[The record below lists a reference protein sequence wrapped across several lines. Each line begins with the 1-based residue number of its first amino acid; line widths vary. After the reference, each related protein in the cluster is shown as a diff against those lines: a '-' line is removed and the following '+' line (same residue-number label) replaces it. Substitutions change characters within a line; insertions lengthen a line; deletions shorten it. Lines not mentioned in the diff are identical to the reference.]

1 MSSYKPR
8 RAETRGVPAPVA
20 TSELSLP
27 RVRKGLQR
35 DAESNPTHA
44 VAPKRSSVISLSSSG
59 RLSSASG
66 DYNSRQ
72 QQSKPSALPRSTSS
86 SSQAR
91 LSYIASTRPMPTYAG
106 KSPPLQ
112 ALNLGAPITGIPR
125 LDTSRAF
132 SSTASGHSY
141 RSQSLSPMDTEDDTV
156 LGIVMPGK
164 AYGYPS
170 TVIPP
175 QLIPELQALA
185 ASNSRL
191 HNPAS
196 SSIGSISSPSTQ
208 FTTSSSPWSASTAAT
223 TPISW
228 SSASPNVS
236 QLAHSSSN
244 KRSNTVP
251 IPANVK
257 TRVLKLPP
265 VTETQPS
272 AASSRV
278 NLPSDPERKP
288 RRTKVTIEN
297 TPDSTLPPR
306 SSSLKRITSRSDGT
320 ITRRSEKQPELPL
333 IIPSF
338 PPPPASAV
346 VPQKERLLRKEKPSA
361 SQGHSRLQEA
371 INSDSRLAAAK
382 TLPRASEEPKAIPT
396 AYPCPRQL
404 LEPAPIAPTSHRR
417 FPSLS
422 RRHVRGA
429 SSSETEVD
437 KQSARSRL
445 AKFSR
450 LALFG
455 RSKTVSEKEKQPV
468 QTQPRKGPAAGT
480 GHEGYGKFGRRG
492 RKQSISSSVGAMDSE
507 TSLASTSRK
516 PTEKRQSRVSGAS
529 RDQSDLDEFA
539 APRAKPVVIMG
550 GSLRGRTNPFP
561 PIPKNPQL
569 SDVSLS
575 TMSSAD
581 SYPAQ
586 TRLVSP
592 RRERFLPEDNEPRPS
607 LATRRSQKFTKSE
620 DTFRF
625 PEPIETQDLT
635 ATPCLD
641 SHNTTQ
647 SSELPTPASA
657 MYRVDPSM
665 LEKQRSKSKRLKW
678 NIFRRKDSISETAE
692 EPVERPRTRQG
703 MSVNVAPAP
712 AARSVPY
719 YALIGSETNV
729 DNSATINQFLQEA
742 AESPEKEEE
751 ISIRFSD
758 DDGYDLYTHRESIL
772 LPSARQAPS
781 PPPPPPQIRSRVP
794 QIVSPVRE
802 DPESP
807 ERFAQSEQV
816 EQAREVEEAEPT
828 QPARRQP
835 RLAQVGRI
843 PKVISTRQQTQ
854 PNVEAE
860 QILPAVPRLQ
870 VVPPVRTRPSREQLP
885 RLRTRD
891 QPTQV
896 QRLIPTQPI
905 IEIPETSPP
914 RQVRSQSAEPEFL
927 HFSERNSDFTT
938 SSESTGIISIM
949 GPPSIYIPA
958 STRRQTNQF
967 GHEDEVWKEY
977 DDFMDDI
984 MSPMSQQTKSPQKL
998 KAKKPEKSSR
1008 ITQPINS
1015 VREAANPRGLA
1026 IVPGPVPAAPSRHFL
1041 ATPELGVSPLLH
1053 QMASSEEIRLRR
1065 SRIAPA
1071 LHNSFA
1077 PSSPFSMRDFLDEYG
1092 RPISNVSDRLSG
1104 SSAQSTAAVQT
1115 LVPARPIL
1123 LREQSAPREYE
1134 SAAHLEEIERAH
1146 NPTRHSDR
1154 AYASLMVSRWLSF
1167 GRVLFSPAHN
1177 EIAANPERHVLV
1189 IDGLGSE
1196 DWSIYC
1202 AVTYQN
1208 ERAYVHDLKER
1219 KAGKSQQRR
1228 PSISTDTVP
1237 PNHRRAE
1244 LNHFT
1249 EKFPFPPGFF
1259 SAIVVRFPPAMPDS
1273 KLKNIISECRRTLA
1287 PGGYLELMVLDIDIV
1302 NMGVQT
1308 RRAIKDLK
1316 IKMSAADP
1324 NVSLKP
1330 IIDNVQTVLGSNGF
1344 PNLTKCIVGVPVVG
1358 KPAHSLDSSSESRS
1372 SAGSAAH
1379 IPGPSHRPG
1388 HTRTSS
1394 AGPRPYGSKD
1404 MSLKHTANFSLNDL
1418 VADHSE
1424 NADAQI
1430 GRVVSRTAR
1439 SWWQHCFEASLIA
1452 DQKGERSVFSSRE
1465 VLNECKTRA
1474 ANFKLLIAYTQ
1485 KPVIGAELAGKR
1497 RTMSEPMVPT
1507 LATAGSSKPRA

>member
-1 MSSYKPR
+1 MSSYRPR
-8 RAETRGVPAPVA
+8 ITETRGVAAQA
-20 TSELSLP
+20 TLGDLSLP
-27 RVRKGLQR
+27 RVRKGQR
-35 DAESNPTHA
+35 SDTGSNPTI
-44 VAPKRSSVISLSSSG
+44 APKRSSAISVSSSG
-59 RLSSASG
+59 RQSSGSG
-66 DYNSRQ
+66 DYDSRQ
-72 QQSKPSALPRSTSS
+72 QQSRPSALPRSTSS

-91 LSYIASTRPMPTYAG
+91 LSHIASTRSVPTYAG

-112 ALNLGAPITGIPR
+112 ALTLAGPTTGIPR

-132 SSTASGHSY
+132 SSAVSRSHYHSHN
-141 RSQSLSPMDTEDDTV
+141 LSPMDLEEDTV
-156 LGIVMPGK
+156 LGVVMPAK
-164 AYGYPS
+164 PS
-170 TVIPP
+170 TYPPTNLPP

-191 HNPAS
+191 TNPAS

-208 FTTSSSPWSASTAAT
+208 FTTSSSPFSASTAAT

-236 QLAHSSSN
+236 QLAHSTSN

-251 IPANVK
+251 MPANVK
-257 TRVLKLPP
+257 TRAPKLP
-265 VTETQPS
+265 VVKESLPS
-272 AASSRV
+272 ASSSKV
-278 NLPSDPERKP
+278 NLCSDSERRS
-288 RRTKVTIEN
+288 RRTKKTIED
-297 TPDSTLPPR
+297 TSDPVLPPR
-306 SSSLKRITSRSDGT
+306 SSSLRRTRSRSNSAAT
-320 ITRRSEKQPELPL
+320 ARSEKQPEPRLD
-333 IIPSF
+333 IPEF
-338 PPPPASAV
+338 PPPPTSSGK
-346 VPQKERLLRKEKPSA
+346 PQKERHLRREKPSV

-371 INSDSRLAAAK
+371 INSGPPADITKSLPHAPEELQLAPAAPSR
-382 TLPRASEEPKAIPT
+382 PRK
-396 AYPCPRQL
+396 L
-404 LEPAPIAPTSHRR
+404 LEPAPIAQTSHRR

-429 SSSETEVD
+429 SSSETDVD

-455 RSKTVSEKEKQPV
+455 RGKNTSEKEKKSVP
-468 QTQPRKGPAAGT
+468 TQPRKGPAAGT

-492 RKQSISSSVGAMDSE
+492 RKQSISSSAGATDSE
-507 TSLASTSRK
+507 TSIASLSRK
-516 PTEKRQSRVSGAS
+516 PVEKRQSRISNTS

-550 GSLRGRTNPFP
+550 GSLRGRVNPFP
-561 PIPKNPQL
+561 PMPQNPQL

-575 TMSSAD
+575 TMSSSD

-586 TRLVSP
+586 TRFVSP
-592 RRERFLPEDNEPRPS
+592 RRERFLPDDDEPRPT
-607 LATRRSQKFTKSE
+607 LATRRSQKSLKNE
-620 DTFRF
+620 EPFRF
-625 PEPIETQDLT
+625 PEPIETHDLT

-657 MYRVDPSM
+657 MYQVDPNM
-665 LEKQRSKSKRLKW
+665 LGKQRSKSKKLKW
-678 NIFRRKDSISETAE
+678 NIFRRKDSISEATE
-692 EPVERPRTRQG
+692 EPVERPRTRAG
-703 MSVNVAPAP
+703 VSVNVAPAP
-712 AARSVPY
+712 VTRPVPY
-719 YALIGSETNV
+719 YALIDSENEITNTT
-729 DNSATINQFLQEA
+729 TINQFLQEA

-751 ISIRFSD
+751 ISIGFSD
-758 DDGYDLYTHRESIL
+758 DEVYENPYVYRESIL

-781 PPPPPPQIRSRVP
+781 PTPAAPPAPVQIRPRVP
-794 QIVSPVRE
+794 QLVSPVRE
-802 DPESP
+802 EESESP
-807 ERFAQSEQV
+807 ERVQK
-816 EQAREVEEAEPT
+816 AEHPQT
-828 QPARRQP
+828 IRRQP

-843 PKVISTRQQTQ
+843 PKVVPTRQQTQ
-854 PNVEAE
+854 PSVQAAHV
-860 QILPAVPRLQ
+860 PA
-870 VVPPVRTRPSREQLP
+870 PVADSRVNPLVKSKASREQLP

-891 QPTQV
+891 APAQ
-896 QRLIPTQPI
+896 IPRESGLRKPI
-905 IEIPETSPP
+905 VEASEPSVPQ
-914 RQVRSQSAEPEFL
+914 QVRSQSTDPEFL
-927 HFSERNSDFTT
+927 HFPERNSDFTT
-938 SSESTGIISIM
+938 SSDSTGIISIM
-949 GPPSIYIPA
+949 GPPNIYVAPA
-958 STRRQTNQF
+958 SKRQTNQF
-967 GHEDEVWKEY
+967 GHDDEVWREY

-984 MSPMSQQTKSPQKL
+984 MSPISQQKSPPKL
-998 KAKKPEKSSR
+998 RTKKADKVPR
-1008 ITQPINS
+1008 IAQPANS
-1015 VREAANPRGLA
+1015 NSTREAAAPRGLA
-1026 IVPGPVPAAPSRHFL
+1026 IIPTPVPAAGPSRQFL

-1053 QMASSEEIRLRR
+1053 EMASSEEIRLRR
-1065 SRIAPA
+1065 SRIAAA
-1071 LHNSFA
+1071 LHTSFA

-1092 RPISNVSDRLSG
+1092 RPISKHSDRLSG
-1104 SSAQSTAAVQT
+1104 SSAPGTPPVQAVAPT
-1115 LVPARPIL
+1115 RPQL

-1146 NPTRHSDR
+1146 NPTKHSDR

-1202 AVTYQN
+1202 AVTYQS
-1208 ERAYVHDLKER
+1208 ERAFVHDLKER
-1219 KAGKSQQRR
+1219 KSGKSQQRR
-1228 PSISTDTVP
+1228 PSAATDTVP

-1244 LNHFT
+1244 LNNFT
-1249 EKFPFPPGFF
+1249 DRFPFPPGFF

-1287 PGGYLELMVLDIDIV
+1287 AGGYLELMVLDIDIV

-1316 IKMSAADP
+1316 IKMTTADR

-1344 PNLTKCIVGVPVVG
+1344 SNLSKCIVGVPVVG
-1358 KPAHSLDSSSESRS
+1358 KPAQSLDSSSESRS

-1379 IPGPSHRPG
+1379 VPG
-1388 HTRTSS
+1388 HGQRQSHVRTSS
-1394 AGPRPYGSKD
+1394 AGPRPYGSHD
-1404 MSLKHTANFSLNDL
+1404 FSLKNTTNFSLNDL

-1424 NADAQI
+1424 NADAKI

-1452 DQKGERSVFSSRE
+1452 DGRGEKSVFNSKE
-1465 VLNECKTRA
+1465 VLGECKTRA

-1485 KPVIGAELAGKR
+1485 KPVAGAELAGKR
-1497 RTMSEPMVPT
+1497 RTVSEPMVPT
-1507 LATAGSSKPRA
+1507 LATAGIGSSRNRI

>member
-1 MSSYKPR
+1 MSSYRPR
-8 RAETRGVPAPVA
+8 MAETRHVALQPAPG
-20 TSELSLP
+20 ELSLP
-27 RVRKGLQR
+27 RVRSNRR
-35 DAESNPTHA
+35 DDTDPNSTLAL
-44 VAPKRSSVISLSSSG
+44 KRSSAISNSSSG
-59 RLSSASG
+59 RQSSTSG
-66 DYNSRQ
+66 DYSSRQ
-72 QQSKPSALPRSTSS
+72 QQPRPSALPRSTSS

-91 LSYIASTRPMPTYAG
+91 LSYIAGTRPMPSYAG

-112 ALNLGAPITGIPR
+112 TIYLSGPNTGIPR

-132 SSTASGHSY
+132 LSATLGTQY
-141 RSQSLSPMDTEDDTV
+141 YSQTLSPMDTEEDTV
-156 LGIVMPGK
+156 LGIVMPAK
-164 AYGYPS
+164 PS
-170 TVIPP
+170 TYPPTNLPP

-185 ASNSRL
+185 ASNRL
-191 HNPAS
+191 TNPAS

-208 FTTSSSPWSASTAAT
+208 FTTSSSPFSASTAAT

-236 QLAHSSSN
+236 QLAHSTSN

-251 IPANVK
+251 VPINVK
-257 TRVLKLPP
+257 VKAPKLP
-265 VTETQPS
+265 VVKETLPS
-272 AASSRV
+272 ASSSRV
-278 NLPSDPERKP
+278 NLPSDAERRS
-288 RRTKVTIEN
+288 RRTKK
-297 TPDSTLPPR
+297 STDDASGSVLPPR
-306 SSSLKRITSRSDGT
+306 SSSLKRSASRSDGAT
-320 ITRRSEKQPELPL
+320 TGNSERQAESRLHIPE
-333 IIPSF
+333 F
-338 PPPPASAV
+338 PPPPTSSSTSRN
-346 VPQKERLLRKEKPSA
+346 ERQSRREKSTV

-371 INSDSRLAAAK
+371 INSGSQADTAK
-382 TLPRASEEPKAIPT
+382 SVPQAPQQPRQTLPAQSQ
-396 AYPCPRQL
+396 PRQL
-404 LEPAPIAPTSHRR
+404 LEPAPIARTSHRR

-455 RSKTVSEKEKQPV
+455 RSKPVSEKEPQSV
-468 QTQPRKGPAAGT
+468 VIQPRKGPAAGT

-492 RKQSISSSVGAMDSE
+492 RKQSISSSAGATDSE
-507 TSLASTSRK
+507 SSVASLSRK
-516 PTEKRQSRVSGAS
+516 PVEKRQSRISSNS

-550 GSLRGRTNPFP
+550 GSLRGRANPFP
-561 PIPKNPQL
+561 VSSKNPQL

-575 TMSSAD
+575 TMSSGD

-586 TRLVSP
+586 TRHVSP
-592 RRERFLPEDNEPRPS
+592 RRERFLPDDEEAEELRPT
-607 LATRRSQKFTKSE
+607 LAERRSQKSLKNE
-620 DTFRF
+620 ETFRF
-625 PEPIETQDLT
+625 PEPIDTQDLT

-641 SHNTTQ
+641 SRNTTQ
-647 SSELPTPASA
+647 SSEVPTPASA
-657 MYRVDPSM
+657 MYRIDPNM
-665 LEKQRSKSKRLKW
+665 LDKQRSKSKKLKW

-692 EPVERPRTRQG
+692 ESAERPRTRAG
-703 MSVNVAPAP
+703 MVVNIAPAP
-712 AARSVPY
+712 AARQVPY
-719 YALIGSETNV
+719 YSLIGAENEAPTTM
-729 DNSATINQFLQEA
+729 TINQFLQEA

-751 ISIRFSD
+751 ISIGLSD
-758 DDGYDLYTHRESIL
+758 DEVYENPYFFRESML
-772 LPSARQAPS
+772 LPSARHA
-781 PPPPPPQIRSRVP
+781 PPPPPPPAPVPVQIRPHIP
-794 QIVSPVRE
+794 QLVSPVRE
-802 DPESP
+802 EELEP
-807 ERFAQSEQV
+807 R
-816 EQAREVEEAEPT
+816 EQAEEKQSAQT
-828 QPARRQP
+828 VRRQP

-843 PKVISTRQQTQ
+843 PKVVPTRQQTQ
-854 PNVEAE
+854 PSVQAAQNPSTASEAWKN
-860 QILPAVPRLQ
+860 LSVTAK
-870 VVPPVRTRPSREQLP
+870 TSRERLP

-891 QPTQV
+891 VSV
-896 QRLIPTQPI
+896 QRVRELTTSKPLLET
-905 IEIPETSPP
+905 PEPAAA
-914 RQVRSQSAEPEFL
+914 RQVRSASAEPEFL

-949 GPPSIYIPA
+949 GPPSIFVA
-958 STRRQTNQF
+958 SAPKRQTSHY

-984 MSPMSQQTKSPQKL
+984 MSPLSQQKSPPKVKIG
-998 KAKKPEKSSR
+998 KATDRVPR
-1008 ITQPINS
+1008 ITQPINTT
-1015 VREAANPRGLA
+1015 RATTAPRGLA
-1026 IVPGPVPAAPSRHFL
+1026 ILPNPVQSSNFLAAP
-1041 ATPELGVSPLLH
+1041 EMGISPLLH
-1053 QMASSEEIRLRR
+1053 GMESSEEIRLRR
-1065 SRIAPA
+1065 SRIAAA
-1071 LHNSFA
+1071 LHTSIA

-1092 RPISNVSDRLSG
+1092 RPISKASDRLSG
-1104 SSAQSTAAVQT
+1104 SSAPGTPPIQVIAP
-1115 LVPARPIL
+1115 LRPQL
-1123 LREQSAPREYE
+1123 LREQSAAREYE

-1177 EIAANPERHVLV
+1177 EIAANPERHVLI

-1219 KAGKSQQRR
+1219 KAGKSQPRR
-1228 PSISTDTVP
+1228 PSASADTVP

-1244 LNHFT
+1244 LNNFT
-1249 EKFPFPPGFF
+1249 DRFPFPPGFF

-1316 IKMSAADP
+1316 IKMTTADR

-1344 PNLTKCIVGVPVVG
+1344 ANLSKCIVGVPVVG
-1358 KPAHSLDSSSESRS
+1358 KPAKSLDSSSESRS

-1379 IPGPSHRPG
+1379 VPGHGQRPG
-1388 HTRTSS
+1388 HVRTNS
-1394 AGPRPYGSKD
+1394 AGPRPYGSND
-1404 MSLKHTANFSLNDL
+1404 FSQKHTTNFSLNDL

-1424 NADAQI
+1424 NADAKI

-1452 DQKGERSVFSSRE
+1452 DGRGEKSVFSNKE

-1485 KPVIGAELAGKR
+1485 KPMGTELAGKR
-1497 RTMSEPMVPT
+1497 RTVSEPMVPT
-1507 LATAGSSKPRA
+1507 LATAGMGGPRNRI